1 MRKDAQ
7 KPAKLSVE
15 EQRVAEKMINTDITK
30 DIPMTPEE
38 WEDLVKLLKPGG
50 VIINSSFGET
60 TVTTVMRK

>member
-15 EQRVAEKMINTDITK
+15 EQRAAEKMINTDITK
-30 DIPMTPEE
+30 DIPMTLEE
-38 WEDLVKLLKPGG
+38 WEDLAKLLGTGG

-60 TVTTVMRK
+60 TVIKPK